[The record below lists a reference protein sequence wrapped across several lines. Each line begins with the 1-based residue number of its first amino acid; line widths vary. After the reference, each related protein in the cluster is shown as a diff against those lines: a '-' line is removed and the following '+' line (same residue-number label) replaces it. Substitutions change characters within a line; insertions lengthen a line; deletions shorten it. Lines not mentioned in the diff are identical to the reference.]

1 MSRVVGPLACITNV
15 VASVEEQREIDL
27 TDLVAE
33 FDSSRMW
40 LANALESCKR
50 KIMESSGS
58 YQEPGKR
65 LRVAEKP
72 IEKDPAVRKEKS
84 SSQSNNNEEYDHSE
98 NDIDISSLRVVDLKE
113 ELQKR
118 GLETSGL
125 KKVLQQR
132 LQSALDASSKME
144 KSTPPVT
151 NDAMEIEAP
160 TTTCDSKT
168 VAESNV
174 SADDQRDYVVQ
185 DIHMDDI
192 EKNKDIVAA
201 KVSESEESDDRPRTS
216 DERAHDVNDTQEP
229 KNLASARFAD
239 DVSVM
244 TESTGIDGSQK
255 KKNLG
260 QKLFKATSK
269 LFSPNKNKGKSP
281 MKKMDPSPSVKYDM
295 HKSSNTFSSANDS
308 STGSRTQTEEKQ
320 DESFSKSKRGLE
332 SVNKASG
339 IMSTAAV
346 KRAEEKK
353 KIQAALS
360 GNKGITDTT
369 SVINQKDPISML
381 KTPAATNM
389 VPSKASGDS
398 KSSSASSET
407 SASSVAS
414 SMKGTA
420 SSVRAQAKTKAYADA
435 RKARLEEIR
444 GKSKPVALA
453 QVPSTNQTTGQSG
466 ENNLVVGSHLA
477 SKIAHKSGTGHG
489 SVLSSTNSTSATEKR
504 KLFTEQMREKAKQA
518 EAHAIRAA
526 AAAKKQMEANAMRE
540 KAAAAQKQAAAN
552 ILSPMQTYE
561 MSDREGSDSDD
572 DSSVDEDE
580 AKKKIPAWAQ
590 RTNLLKALQK
600 QFDPSVNRYDP
611 DVLFSEVQT
620 CDLTAIFGPSEKRQY
635 RERKSTGNWTND
647 QVTVAEKLTYKRK
660 MGYSKK

>member
-1 MSRVVGPLACITNV
+1 
-15 VASVEEQREIDL
+15 
-27 TDLVAE
+27 
-33 FDSSRMW
+33 
-40 LANALESCKR
+40 
-50 KIMESSGS
+50 MESSGS

-65 LRVAEKP
+65 LRVTEKP
-72 IEKDPAVRKEKS
+72 IEKDPVVRKENS
-84 SSQSNNNEEYDHSE
+84 SGQSNNNEEYDHPE
-98 NDIDISSLRVVDLKE
+98 NDIDISSMRVVDLKE

-132 LQSALDASSKME
+132 LQSALDASKAERASSKME

-160 TTTCDSKT
+160 TTTSGSKT
-168 VAESNV
+168 VAESTV
-174 SADDQRDYVVQ
+174 CADAQRDYVVQ
-185 DIHMDDI
+185 DIRMDDI
-192 EKNKDIVAA
+192 EKNEDVVAA
-201 KVSESEESDDRPRTS
+201 KVSESEESDDRKS

-229 KNLASARFAD
+229 KNLANARFVD
-239 DVSVM
+239 DISVM

-260 QKLFKATSK
+260 QKLLKATSK

-295 HKSSNTFSSANDS
+295 HKSSNTVTSVNDS

-332 SVNKASG
+332 SVKKASG
-339 IMSTAAV
+339 VMSTAAV

-360 GNKGITDTT
+360 GNKGITSTT
-369 SVINQKDPISML
+369 SAINQKDPISML

-407 SASSVAS
+407 STSSVAS

-420 SSVRAQAKTKAYADA
+420 SSLRAQAKTKAYADA

-453 QVPSTNQTTGQSG
+453 QVPSTNQSTGQSG
-466 ENNLVVGSHLA
+466 KNKSHLA
-477 SKIAHKSGTGHG
+477 SKIAQKSGTGHS

-540 KAAAAQKQAAAN
+540 KAAAAQKQAEAN

-590 RTNLLKALQK
+590 RTNLLRALQK

-660 MGYSKK
+660 MGYSKKR